1 MVLTAEQRS
10 HIEKLIQ
17 DAKCM
22 NLAEKMEQ
30 LLHYMHQQGLA
41 IHMRVP
47 SAVVGVHHHN
57 RDHAGIDVSH
67 VQRLIS
73 DIVSLGYVPSKA
85 HGSGIALEIPSDE
98 HGNECRQF
106 NERLAENSD
115 ERLAPCDGAKLRY
128 ASVQGKPGVNF

>member
-1 MVLTAEQRS
+1 M
-10 HIEKLIQ
+10 
-17 DAKCM
+17 
-22 NLAEKMEQ
+22 
-30 LLHYMHQQGLA
+30 
-41 IHMRVP
+41 
-47 SAVVGVHHHN
+47 
-57 RDHAGIDVSH
+57 
-67 VQRLIS
+67 
-73 DIVSLGYVPSKA
+73 SLGYVPSKA

>member
-1 MVLTAEQRS
+1 
-10 HIEKLIQ
+10 
-17 DAKCM
+17 
-22 NLAEKMEQ
+22 
-30 LLHYMHQQGLA
+30 MHEPCREDGAVAALYA
-41 IHMRVP
+41 PARAGHP
-47 SAVVGVHHHN
+47 HAASAVVGVHHHN